1 MTAFIAVAVVL
12 TLVVLALLLLPL
24 LLKARERQV
33 GSSRD
38 LSIAVLRD
46 QLSDLEDQRK
56 AGLLD
61 STMFVEE
68 QAELERRALED
79 GAGSG
84 AAAAFTSGRKLALA
98 ALLGLAVPALA
109 VGLYVKLGTPESMK
123 PQAAAEPG
131 SHALTQQQIQAMTDK
146 LAERLQNNPDD
157 GEGWLMLGRSY
168 TTLGRYPEAAAA
180 FGRATTLLP
189 PNPNLLADY
198 ADVMAMA
205 QGRRL
210 SGEPEKIIARA
221 LAIDPR
227 HIKSLALMGS
237 AAFERGDFGAAIQA
251 WSTLLTLVPPD
262 SKVAMSIGNS
272 IADAQ
277 RRMGGATVGGIA
289 TAQGGGASSPATL
302 PPVPTAT
309 GMAAVSGTV
318 ELAPGL
324 AGKLPANAT
333 LFIFARAVDGS
344 RIPLAM
350 ARVNGAKLPYSFK
363 LDDSMSMAPT
373 ARLSSAKTVIIG
385 ARVSLVGE
393 ALAKPGDFEGYSAPV
408 AVGANG
414 VIVTI
419 AGVVK

>member
-1 MTAFIAVAVVL
+1 MNTFIAVSVIL
-12 TLVVLALLLLPL
+12 TLAVLALVLLPL
-24 LLKARERQV
+24 VLKDRERQV
-33 GSSRD
+33 GSSRE

-61 STMFVEE
+61 ATMFVEE

-79 GAGSG
+79 GAAGGS
-84 AAAAFTSGRKLALA
+84 AAAFKSGRKLALA
-98 ALLGLAVPALA
+98 AVLGLAMPALV
-109 VGLYVKLGTPESMK
+109 VGLYVKLGTPDSLK
-123 PQAAAEPG
+123 PQATTEAG
-131 SHALTQQQIQAMTDK
+131 SHALTPQQIEAMTAK

-168 TTLGRYPEAAAA
+168 SSLRRFPEAAAA

-189 PNPNLLADY
+189 PSANLLADY
-198 ADVMAMA
+198 ADIMAMA

-237 AAFERGDFGAAIQA
+237 VAFERGDFGAAIQV
-251 WSTLLTLVPPD
+251 WRSILTLVPPD
-262 SKVAMSIGNS
+262 SNVALSIGNS
-272 IADAQ
+272 IADAE
-277 RRMGGATVGGIA
+277 RRMGSTVAQSAGPASAAPVAAAPVAAGG
-289 TAQGGGASSPATL
+289 
-302 PPVPTAT
+302 
-309 GMAAVSGTV
+309 AAVSGTV
-318 ELAPGL
+318 ALAPEL
-324 AGKLPANAT
+324 VGKLPANAT
-333 LFIFARAVDGS
+333 LFVFARGVDGS

-350 ARVNGAKLPYSFK
+350 ARINGARLPYSFK
-363 LDDSMSMAPT
+363 LDDSNSMAPNV
-373 ARLSSAKTVIIG
+373 RLSGAKTVIIG
-385 ARVSLVGE
+385 ARVSLGGE
-393 ALAKPGDFEGYSAPV
+393 ALAKPGDFEGFSVPV

-414 VIVTI
+414 VVVTI

>member
-1 MTAFIAVAVVL
+1 MNAFIAIAVIL
-12 TLVVLALLLLPL
+12 TLAVLALVLLPL
-24 LLKARERQV
+24 VLKDRERQV
-33 GSSRD
+33 GSSRE

-61 STMFVEE
+61 TTMFVEE

-79 GAGSG
+79 GSAGGS
-84 AAAAFTSGRKLALA
+84 AAAFKSGRKLALA
-98 ALLGLAVPALA
+98 AVLGLAMPALV
-109 VGLYVKLGTPESMK
+109 VGLYVKLGTPESLR
-123 PQAAAEPG
+123 PQAAAEAG
-131 SHALTQQQIQAMTDK
+131 SHALTPQQIEAMTAK

-168 TTLGRYPEAAAA
+168 SSLRRFPEAAAA

-189 PNPNLLADY
+189 PSANLLADY
-198 ADVMAMA
+198 ADIMAMA

-237 AAFERGDFGAAIQA
+237 VAFERGDFGAAIQV
-251 WSTLLTLVPPD
+251 WRSILTLVPPD
-262 SKVAMSIGNS
+262 SNVALSIGNS
-272 IADAQ
+272 IADAE
-277 RRMGGATVGGIA
+277 RRMGSTVAQSAGPASAAPVAAAPVAAGG
-289 TAQGGGASSPATL
+289 
-302 PPVPTAT
+302 
-309 GMAAVSGTV
+309 AAVSGTV
-318 ELAPGL
+318 ALAPEL
-324 AGKLPANAT
+324 VGKLPANAT
-333 LFIFARAVDGS
+333 LFVFARGVDGS

-350 ARVNGAKLPYSFK
+350 ARINGARLPYSFK
-363 LDDSMSMAPT
+363 LDDSNSMAPNV
-373 ARLSSAKTVIIG
+373 RLSGAKTVIIG
-385 ARVSLVGE
+385 ARVSLGGE
-393 ALAKPGDFEGYSAPV
+393 ALAKPGDFEGFSAPV

-414 VIVTI
+414 VVVTI

>member
-1 MTAFIAVAVVL
+1 MNTFIAVAVIL
-12 TLVVLALLLLPL
+12 TLAVLALVLLPL
-24 LLKARERQV
+24 VLKDRERQV
-33 GSSRD
+33 GSSRE

-61 STMFVEE
+61 TTMFVEE

-79 GAGSG
+79 GAAGGS
-84 AAAAFTSGRKLALA
+84 AAAFKSGRKLALA
-98 ALLGLAVPALA
+98 AVLGLAMPALV
-109 VGLYVKLGTPESMK
+109 VGLYVKLGTPDSLK
-123 PQAAAEPG
+123 PQATTEAG
-131 SHALTQQQIQAMTDK
+131 SHALTPQQIEAMTAK

-168 TTLGRYPEAAAA
+168 SSLRRFPEAAAA

-189 PNPNLLADY
+189 PSANLLADY
-198 ADVMAMA
+198 ADIMAMA

-237 AAFERGDFGAAIQA
+237 VAFERGDFGAAIQV
-251 WSTLLTLVPPD
+251 WRSILTLVPPD
-262 SKVAMSIGNS
+262 SNVALSIGNS
-272 IADAQ
+272 IADAE
-277 RRMGGATVGGIA
+277 RRMGSTVAQSAGPASAAPVAAAPVAAGG
-289 TAQGGGASSPATL
+289 
-302 PPVPTAT
+302 
-309 GMAAVSGTV
+309 AAVSGTV
-318 ELAPGL
+318 ALAPEL
-324 AGKLPANAT
+324 VGKLPANAT
-333 LFIFARAVDGS
+333 LFVFARGVDGS

-350 ARVNGAKLPYSFK
+350 TRINGARLPYSFK
-363 LDDSMSMAPT
+363 LDDSNSMAPNV
-373 ARLSSAKTVIIG
+373 RLSGAKTVIIG
-385 ARVSLVGE
+385 ARVSLGGE
-393 ALAKPGDFEGYSAPV
+393 ALAKPGDFEGFSVPV

-414 VIVTI
+414 VVVTI

>member
-1 MTAFIAVAVVL
+1 MNTFIAVSVIL
-12 TLVVLALLLLPL
+12 TLAVLALVLLPL
-24 LLKARERQV
+24 VLKDRERQV
-33 GSSRD
+33 GSSRE

-61 STMFVEE
+61 ATMFVEE

-79 GAGSG
+79 GAAGGS
-84 AAAAFTSGRKLALA
+84 AAAFKSGRKLALA
-98 ALLGLAVPALA
+98 AVLGLAMPALV
-109 VGLYVKLGTPESMK
+109 VGLYVKLGTPDSLK
-123 PQAAAEPG
+123 PQATTEAG
-131 SHALTQQQIQAMTDK
+131 SHALTPQQIEAMTAK

-168 TTLGRYPEAAAA
+168 SSLRRFPEAAAA

-189 PNPNLLADY
+189 PSANLLADY
-198 ADVMAMA
+198 ADIMAMA

-237 AAFERGDFGAAIQA
+237 VAFERGDFGAAIQV
-251 WSTLLTLVPPD
+251 WRSILTLVPPD
-262 SKVAMSIGNS
+262 SNVALSIGNS
-272 IADAQ
+272 IADAE
-277 RRMGGATVGGIA
+277 RRMGGTVAQSAGPASAAPVAAAPVAAGG
-289 TAQGGGASSPATL
+289 
-302 PPVPTAT
+302 
-309 GMAAVSGTV
+309 AAVSGTV
-318 ELAPGL
+318 ALAPEL
-324 AGKLPANAT
+324 VGKLPANAT
-333 LFIFARAVDGS
+333 LFVFARGVDGS

-350 ARVNGAKLPYSFK
+350 TRINGARLPYSFK
-363 LDDSMSMAPT
+363 LDDSNSMAPN
-373 ARLSSAKTVIIG
+373 ARLSGAKTVIIG
-385 ARVSLVGE
+385 ARVSLGGE
-393 ALAKPGDFEGYSAPV
+393 ALAKPGDFEGFSVPV

-414 VIVTI
+414 VVVTI

>member
-1 MTAFIAVAVVL
+1 MMTAFIAVAVVL
-12 TLVVLALLLLPL
+12 TLAVLALVLLPL
-24 LLKARERQV
+24 MLKDRERQV
-33 GSSRD
+33 GSSRA

-56 AGLLD
+56 AGTLD
-61 STMFVEE
+61 PGMFVEE

-84 AAAAFTSGRKLALA
+84 SAAAFKSGRKLALA
-98 ALLGLAVPALA
+98 VVLGLAIPAL
-109 VGLYVKLGTPESMK
+109 VIGLYVKLGTPESLK

-131 SHALTQQQIQAMTDK
+131 SHALTPQQIQAMTAK
-146 LAERLQNNPDD
+146 LAERLQSNPDD

-168 TTLGRYPEAAAA
+168 TTLGRYAEAAAA

-237 AAFERGDFGAAIQA
+237 AAFERGDFAGAIQQ
-251 WSTLLTLVPPD
+251 WRIVLTLVPPD
-262 SKVAMSIGNS
+262 SPAAQSIGNS

-277 RRMGGATVGGIA
+277 RRMGGVP
-289 TAQGGGASSPATL
+289 AQAGAVPGAVVSAPAAGSGAAS
-302 PPVPTAT
+302 VT
-309 GMAAVSGTV
+309 GTIV
-318 ELAPGL
+318 LAPEL
-324 AGKLPANAT
+324 VGKVPANAT
-333 LFIFARAVDGS
+333 LFVFARGTDGS
-344 RIPLAM
+344 RIPLSM
-350 ARVNGAKLPYSFK
+350 ARINSAKLPYSFK
-363 LDDSMSMAPT
+363 LDDSMSMMPT
-373 ARLSSAKTVIIG
+373 ARLSSAKSVVIG
-385 ARVSLVGE
+385 ARISIGGD
-393 ALAKPGDFEGYSAPV
+393 AGAKPGDFEGFSAPV
-408 AVGANG
+408 AVGAND
-414 VIVTI
+414 VKVTI
-419 AGVVK
+419 GAVVK

>member
-1 MTAFIAVAVVL
+1 MIAFIAVAVVL
-12 TLVVLALLLLPL
+12 TLVVLALVLLPL
-24 LLKARERQV
+24 LLKDSEGQV

-61 STMFVEE
+61 PAMFIEE

-79 GAGSG
+79 GAGRGS
-84 AAAAFTSGRKLALA
+84 AAAFKSGRKLVLA
-98 ALLGLAVPALA
+98 VVLGLAMPAL
-109 VGLYVKLGTPESMK
+109 VIGVYVKLGAPESLK

-131 SHALTQQQIQAMTDK
+131 SHALTPQQIQAMTDK

-168 TTLGRYPEAAAA
+168 AALGRYPEATAA
-180 FGRATTLLP
+180 FGRATALLP
-189 PNPNLLADY
+189 PSANLLADY
-198 ADVMAMA
+198 ADIMAMA

-210 SGEPEKIIARA
+210 GGEPEKIIARA

-251 WSTLLTLVPPD
+251 WRTILTLVPPD
-262 SKVAMSIGNS
+262 SNVALSIGNS
-272 IADAQ
+272 IADAE
-277 RRMGGATVGGIA
+277 RKMGGATASAGGQA
-289 TAQGGGASSPATL
+289 MAAPVAAGPVAAGPAT
-302 PPVPTAT
+302 
-309 GMAAVSGTV
+309 VSGTV
-318 ELAPGL
+318 ALAPEL
-324 AGKLPANAT
+324 VGKLPANAT
-333 LFIFARAVDGS
+333 LFVFARAIDGS

-350 ARVNGAKLPYSFK
+350 ARVNGAKLPYAFK
-363 LDDSMSMAPT
+363 LDDSMSMAPN
-373 ARLSSAKTVIIG
+373 ARLSGAKTVIIG
-385 ARVSLVGE
+385 ARVSLGGE
-393 ALAKPGDFEGYSAPV
+393 ALAKSGDFEGFSAPV

-414 VIVTI
+414 VVVTI